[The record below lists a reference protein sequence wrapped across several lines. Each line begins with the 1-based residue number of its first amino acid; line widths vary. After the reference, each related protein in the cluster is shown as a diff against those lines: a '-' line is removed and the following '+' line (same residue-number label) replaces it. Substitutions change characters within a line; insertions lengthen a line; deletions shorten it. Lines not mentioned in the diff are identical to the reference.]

1 MIISN
6 LDFGLIEHGLESC
19 LNLRVQMDRFVK
31 ERSRMEKKSG
41 ENEETKKLV
50 VRIRKKQGEPLSPLF
65 SPSEVR
71 NVVSEFVASWIRGDI
86 VIRFPTAAEL
96 SKKTPLNIAFP
107 VDPSVNAELKIKEH
121 YVDLL
126 SVCAGIKKASTEDQE
141 KAIQE
146 VFRMLLMF
154 RSANRI
160 EGRIMSNDLDRRMK
174 ELEKTMNTTG
184 RLVEQITGFL
194 FTKKKKPAARKKRE
208 G

>member
-1 MIISN
+1 
-6 LDFGLIEHGLESC
+6 
-19 LNLRVQMDRFVK
+19 
-31 ERSRMEKKSG
+31 MEKKSG

-50 VRIRKKQGEPLSPLF
+50 VRIRKKQEEPLSPLF

-71 NVVSEFVASWIRGDI
+71 DVVSEFVASWIRGDI

-154 RSANRI
+154 PERRSV
-160 EGRIMSNDLDRRMK
+160 SWSMK
-174 ELEKTMNTTG
+174 PMYLSCSSLG
-184 RLVEQITGFL
+184 S
-194 FTKKKKPAARKKRE
+194 
-208 G
+208 